1 MTERDLRER
10 DIRERDIL
18 VASNEYA
25 YVQDLTKGDIV
36 LYVGPTKISL
46 SNTERLVELRGGRF
60 VPVRAE
66 DGTLGV
72 SAFVQATSA
81 QYIVL
86 ENPPKDPSTR
96 PTKGPNS
103 GVELLVGRKVV
114 VPGPASFPL
123 WPGQRAEVVDAHSLR
138 EDEYLVV
145 RVYDAIPGD
154 PRPIGHQFVVRG
166 TDTSFFVPAT
176 GLEVVPRASGRE
188 GTSWVRK
195 AHRLRKGFGLHVR
208 VLKAFE
214 ALEGDQLPPG
224 AYSAGRDVFLIDRE
238 GYFFPTENIEI
249 VTEIAPVP
257 IAEREGLYV
266 RETATGRLVTIEGP
280 TNYLPDPT
288 QVAVVGPARAV
299 YVPSGF
305 AVLVTAKNRRQV
317 VRGPTTRVLAH
328 EEELET
334 LKLSTG
340 KPKSNDKRIET
351 TFLQIDGNKV
361 SDVVRVKTR
370 DHNDLEVMLS
380 YRVSFVTKENEPER
394 WFHVEDYVGLLCDH
408 LGSLVRGASRQV
420 SLEQMHEGGVEIVRT
435 AVLGERKDGAARP
448 GRPFEENGMWV
459 YDVEVLE
466 IRILDAQVKDLLE
479 QAQRNGI
486 LADVARREE
495 ALRLETERTRE
506 EVERGVLGSK
516 LETLRTKVDVEGAK
530 RALAAAEIAS
540 RVAVDREE
548 RLGMARNEADALTA
562 LQAARQEVAER
573 EADLARRVGE
583 AKVAA
588 FEKQMAALHPELV
601 ATLKSL
607 GNQHLAAEL
616 SKNIAPLAILG
627 GESVGDVVERLLGSL
642 PVGANGVVRDALPA
656 RTKRG

>member
-1 MTERDLRER
+1 MAERDT
-10 DIRERDIL
+10 RERDIL

-72 SAFVQATSA
+72 SSFCQATSA

-86 ENPPKDPSTR
+86 ENPPKDPTTR
-96 PTKGPNS
+96 ATKGPNS
-103 GVELLVGRKVV
+103 AIELLVGRKVV

-123 WPGQRAEVVDAHSLR
+123 WPGQRAEVVDGHLLC

-145 RVYDAIPGD
+145 RVYDAIPND
-154 PRPIGHQFVVRG
+154 PRPIGHQSVVRG
-166 TDTSFFVPAT
+166 TDTSFFVPTT
-176 GLEVVPRASGRE
+176 GVEVVPRALGRE
-188 GTSWVRK
+188 GTAWVRK
-195 AHRLRKGFGLHVR
+195 AHRLRKGFGVHVR
-208 VLKAFE
+208 VLKTFD
-214 ALEGDQLPPG
+214 ALEGEQLP
-224 AYSAGRDVFLIDRE
+224 AGKHTAGSDVFLVDRE
-238 GYFFPTENIEI
+238 GYFFPTENVEI

-266 RETATGRLVTIEGP
+266 REIATGAITTIEGP
-280 TNYLPDPT
+280 ANYLPDPT
-288 QVAVVGPARAV
+288 KVAVVGPARTV

-317 VRGPTTRVLAH
+317 VRGPTTRVLGH

-334 LKLSTG
+334 LRLSTG
-340 KPKSNDKRIET
+340 KPKTSDKRIET
-351 TFLQIDGNKV
+351 AMLQVDGNKV
-361 SDVVRVKTR
+361 SDIVRVKTR

-380 YRVSFVTKENEPER
+380 YRVSFVTKENQPER
-394 WFHVEDYVGLLCDH
+394 WFNVEDYVGLLCDH
-408 LGSLVRGASRQV
+408 LGSLVRGAARQV

-435 AVLGERKDGAARP
+435 AVLGERKEGAARP
-448 GRPFEENGMWV
+448 GRAFEENGMWV

-466 IRILDAQVKDLLE
+466 LRILDPQVKDLLE
-479 QAQRNGI
+479 KAQRNGI

-506 EVERGVLGSK
+506 EVERGVLASK
-516 LETLRTKVDVEGAK
+516 LETIRARVGVEDAK
-530 RALAAAEIAS
+530 RALAAAEVAS

-548 RLGMARNEADALTA
+548 RLGMSKNEADALLA
-562 LQAARQEVAER
+562 ISAARQDVAEKD
-573 EADLARRVGE
+573 ADLARRVGE

-588 FEKQMAALHPELV
+588 FEKQMAALAPELV
-601 ATLKSL
+601 ATLKTL
-607 GNQHLAAEL
+607 GHQQLAAEL
-616 SKNIAPLAILG
+616 SKNVAPLAILG
-627 GESVGDVVERLLGSL
+627 GESVGDVVERLIGSL
-642 PVGANGVVRDALPA
+642 PVGANGAVRDALPP
-656 RTKRG
+656 RKRA